1 MWNNL
6 FHQPIVLN
14 EEAFIDHYNKCLNAV
29 FERVIANIAAS
40 GLPPEDFLAANS
52 KLILAETQAV
62 KNTFMRMVSFPDEMY
77 FEDFGVRLSK
87 ILLGKLH
94 HFTHQSVKKSALPGY
109 N

>member
-14 EEAFIDHYNKCLNAV
+14 EEAFIEHYHKCLNAV

-40 GLPPEDFLAANS
+40 GLSPEDFLAANS

-62 KNTFMRMVSFPDEMY
+62 KNTFMQMVSFPDKTY
-77 FEDFGVRLSK
+77 SDDFGIKLSK

-94 HFTHQSVKKSALPGY
+94 HFTYKSVKKSVLPGY